1 MNYKLKVEGGMVN
14 FLQKT
19 GNDFVKSQMSD
30 HGAQRIIKEKGAEYS
45 DLHKDYP
52 IKAGDFYFEGK
63 SKEEIEAYKH
73 KSMVVGYTRALR
85 RTIKREPENIALIDE
100 SKKQLYEAI
109 DKVDSIVL

>member
-19 GNDFVKSQMSD
+19 GKDFVQSQMSD

-63 SKEEIEAYKH
+63 VINKVEAKDNDACVCESDLSHAPIEAKKH
-73 KSMVVGYTRALR
+73 
-85 RTIKREPENIALIDE
+85 ED
-100 SKKQLYEAI
+100 
-109 DKVDSIVL
+109 